1 LDDEAH
7 GYEAVLLL
15 NPLPTNAKCQ
25 GLEGEADG
33 LIEGD
38 DNGLAKDDTEG
49 NFVGLLLG
57 VPAAIPRSVA
67 PVEPVE
73 TVLGVPAAPNTPA
86 GPAAPVSPAE

>member
-1 LDDEAH
+1 MDDEAH

-15 NPLPTNAKCQ
+15 KPLPTNAKGQ

-38 DNGLAKDDTEG
+38 NNGLAKDDTEG

-57 VPAAIPRSVA
+57 VPAA
-67 PVEPVE
+67 
-73 TVLGVPAAPNTPA
+73 LQ
-86 GPAAPVSPAE
+86 GPSHPWSPWRQS